1 MESIMTYGWVC
12 PVCGKVNAPWV
23 SQCTCNGKP
32 AAPAAPYGPI
42 CNTETPLVSPFL
54 TDSVTSVEYLKA
66 IEDYSNIN
74 NTYDPRVIDSS
85 GKIHKVDDGPSDSTT
100 NN

>member
-12 PVCGKVNAPWV
+12 PVCGKVNAPWA
-23 SQCTCNGKP
+23 SQCTCKGKLP
-32 AAPAAPYGPI
+32 VFYGPT
-42 CNTETPLVSPFL
+42 CNTGTPSVSPFSSN
-54 TDSVTSVEYLKA
+54 SVTPKEYQKA

-74 NTYDPRVIDSS
+74 STYDPWVIDSS
-85 GKIHKVDDGPSDSTT
+85 GKIHKTDDGPSDSTT